1 MRRAAMRW
9 TVAIGIL
16 ATGGSAV
23 WAQADMSQLA
33 TTPPQSSSSAGA
45 VVDPGSAGT
54 QAPPPTAVTGGTL
67 HGVVKSGNIP
77 LPGVTVTAQNTLTGK
92 KYSTTTDITGAW
104 SMNIPQNGRY
114 VVRTQFAAFATGS
127 QEAVLNAT
135 SHDQTVTFALM
146 LASRAVEQQQQQDQQ
161 AAQQGVQAA
170 IRQLAGTGAQSLSLM
185 SALSSDT
192 ETQTGTPGASVS
204 AGAALPSAAG
214 NSDFGGDSVAI
225 SGASGQVSPLAGV
238 DMDRIRDAIETAR
251 AQGALPGGAAGIFAG
266 ALGGGGGFGGG
277 GFGGGGFGGGG
288 FGGGGFGG
296 GRGNFRGFDPKQP
309 HGSIFWIG
317 SNSALNAEPFSLRG
331 QEQEQPPSGS
341 NRFGISFMSE
351 PYLPGLTKP
360 SGKDTVFF
368 TLSGTRSSTLSDQY
382 TTVPTEAERTGD
394 FSAADLPPI
403 YDPTTGLQ
411 FSSGGNA
418 NVIPAGRIASQATQ
432 LLCPTSS
439 PVNCYPYFPAPNLPG
454 DVQNYHLLT
463 TAQTNTTQAGVR
475 YMRSLGKG
483 ATLPTGGGRGG
494 GGGRRNQNQG
504 LRQSINVNY
513 NWSETAQDIVNLT
526 PQLGGKSSSDSNSV
540 QAGYTVGYHK
550 VTNIFNASWNRSS
563 SQTTNFFS
571 NTTDIANE
579 VGIQGTDNS
588 PLNYGLPDVTLSN
601 FPGGLSETQ
610 PSFSLSQTISFSE
623 VFSWIHG
630 KHNYRFGGD
639 YRRVH
644 RDFLGGSNATG
655 SFTFTGLF
663 TEAPNSPPTTGI
675 ATSGSALADFLLGL
689 PQETSIDSTA
699 GKSYLRD
706 NVWDAFANDDWRVT
720 PSLTLNYGVRYEL
733 YEPYTEKYGRLAD
746 VDTNPSAGFTGIAE
760 AQAGGAGAFSG
771 ELPDGL
777 VFPFRVAFAP
787 RLGLAYRLPKQT
799 VVRAGFGMNYSV
811 GEYGT
816 FASTMARQPMVNDPT
831 FVNEQ
836 TNNVATDAAGNPTA
850 ACAQTATCF
859 TLAQGFAEPDT
870 AGNYA
875 LEPHYPMPYV
885 QAWNIDVQ
893 KTLPWGVVLNVGY
906 NGSKGNHLDI
916 TSEPRATP
924 SSPLTNPTAQ
934 VFKYDQAVAFS
945 KLSAGTVRVNKRL
958 SKGISLGA
966 NYQYSHSIDDAGS
979 VNGTSPRVVQNW
991 QDLQAEEGNSGF
1003 DIRHQVSGS
1012 YLYEL
1017 PFGKDRFWVTT
1028 GLGSHILEGFSVSGS
1043 YTFATG
1049 SPLTPTYAA
1058 SVTDVQCGTAGS
1070 GRPDRVPGS
1079 SLSAGAGSLGEWFNT
1094 GAFTAPATV
1103 AGYPCAV
1110 FGNASRNSIAG
1121 PGTITN
1127 NLALSKTMQFG
1138 DTRSMEIRAMLN
1150 NAFNTVQYSGVDT
1163 SVTSPSF
1170 GQVTSVGQ
1178 MRSFQFRAS
1187 FRF

>member
-1 MRRAAMRW
+1 MRW
-9 TVAIGIL
+9 TVAVGIL
-16 ATGGSAV
+16 VAGGIAGF
-23 WAQADMSQLA
+23 AQAGTGQGA
-33 TTPPQSSSSAGA
+33 APQSPEQAPVQSSPPAGA
-45 VVDPGSAGT
+45 ITSPTTMDA
-54 QAPPPTAVTGGTL
+54 QAAPVAVTGGKL
-67 HGVVKSGNIP
+67 HGVVKSGTIP

-92 KYSTTTDITGAW
+92 KYSTTTDITGTW
-104 SMNIPQNGRY
+104 SMNIPLNGRY
-114 VVRTQFAAFATGS
+114 VIKTQFAAFATGS

-146 LASRAVEQQQQQDQQ
+146 LASRAAQQQQQQDQQ

-170 IRQLAGTGAQSLSLM
+170 IRQLTGTGAQSLSLT
-185 SALSSDT
+185 SALSADT
-192 ETQTGTPGASVS
+192 ETQAGSASTNSS
-204 AGAALPSAAG
+204 AGVALPSAAG
-214 NSDFGGDSVAI
+214 NADFGGDSVAI

-238 DMDRIRDAIETAR
+238 NMDQVRDAIETAR
-251 AQGALPGGAAGIFAG
+251 AQGLLNGGPGGIFG
-266 ALGGGGGFGGG
+266 NALGGGGFGGGFGGGGGGFGGG
-277 GFGGGGFGGGG
+277 GFG
-288 FGGGGFGG
+288 GG

-394 FSAADLPPI
+394 FSASDLPPI

-411 FSSGGNA
+411 FSSNGTA
-418 NVIPAGRIASQATQ
+418 NVIPAGRIAPQATQ

-439 PVNCYPYFPAPNLPG
+439 PVNCYPYFPEPNLPG

-463 TAQTNTTQAGVR
+463 TAQTNSTQAGVR
-475 YMRSLGKG
+475 YMRSLGKN
-483 ATLPTGGGRGG
+483 ATLPSGGGRG

-513 NWSETAQDIVNLT
+513 NWSETAQDVVNLT

-550 VTNIFNASWNRSS
+550 MTNIFNASWNRST
-563 SQTTNFFS
+563 SQTTNFFT
-571 NTTDIANE
+571 NTTNIANQ

-630 KHNYRFGGD
+630 KHNFRFGGD

-663 TEAPNSPPTTGI
+663 TEAPNSSPTTGI
-675 ATSGSALADFLLGL
+675 AASGSALADFLLGL

-706 NVWDAFANDDWRVT
+706 NVWDAFAQDDWRVT

-746 VDTNPSAGFTGIAE
+746 VDTNPSAGFTGVAE
-760 AQAGGAGAFSG
+760 AQAGGVGAFSG
-771 ELPDGL
+771 ALPDGL

-799 VVRAGFGMNYSV
+799 VVRAGFGMNYTV

-816 FASTMARQPMVNDPT
+816 FASTMARQPMVNDPM

-836 TNNVATDAAGNPTA
+836 TNNVATDAAGNPTT

-859 TLAQGFAEPDT
+859 TLAQGFAAPNT

-1003 DIRHQVSGS
+1003 DIRHQVSGT

-1017 PFGKDRFWVTT
+1017 PFGKDKFWVTT
-1028 GLGSHILEGFSVSGS
+1028 GMGSHILEGFSVSGS
-1043 YTFATG
+1043 YNFATG
-1049 SPLTPTYAA
+1049 SPLTPSYAA

-1079 SLSAGAGSLGEWFNT
+1079 SLSAGAGTLREWFNT
-1094 GAFTAPATV
+1094 GAFTAPTTV

-1170 GQVTSVGQ
+1170 GQVTSVAP
-1178 MRSFQFRAS
+1178 MRSFQIRAT